1 MSDQVDEQATQP
13 ESKRDRQK
21 RRRQERAAQQQQQQ
35 RRQRRQRVLITAL
48 VAVVGVAVVFGLA
61 VLIAGGDSG
70 EGGSGGDSGPSAENV
85 SAATVEGS
93 GLSPISNQGQDPA
106 AGQDAPDVT
115 GANFAGGTTTLGTDA
130 DGAQAI
136 VFLAHWCPHCQREVP
151 EVVQWVDDGILPQ
164 DVELVAV
171 STLHDNTRENW
182 PPDEWLAGE
191 NWPGQVLAD
200 PDDSVA
206 RAYGMQAT
214 PSWVF
219 VNGDGEIAQRVSG
232 RLGREQL
239 QSALNQISG

>member
-35 RRQRRQRVLITAL
+35 RRQRRQRVVISAL
-48 VAVVGVAVVFGLA
+48 VAVVAVAVVFALA
-61 VLIAGGDSG
+61 MLIAGDDAGD
-70 EGGSGGDSGPSAENV
+70 GGSGSGGPSAENV
-85 SAATVEGS
+85 SAATVDGS
-93 GLSPISNQGQDPA
+93 GLSPISNEGQDPA
-106 AGQDAPDVT
+106 VGQDAPDVT

-136 VFLAHWCPHCQREVP
+136 VLLAHWCPHCRAEVP

-171 STLHDNTRENW
+171 STLHDNTRQGW
-182 PPDEWLAGE
+182 PPDEWLADE

-200 PDDSVA
+200 PDESVA
-206 RAYGMQAT
+206 RAYGLQAT

-219 VNGDGEIAQRVSG
+219 INSDGEIAQRASG

-239 QSALNQISG
+239 QSVLNQISG